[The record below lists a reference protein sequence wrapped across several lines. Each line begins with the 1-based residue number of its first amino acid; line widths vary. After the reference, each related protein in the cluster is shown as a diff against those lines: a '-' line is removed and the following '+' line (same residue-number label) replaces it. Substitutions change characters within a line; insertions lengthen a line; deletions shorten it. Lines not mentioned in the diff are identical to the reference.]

1 MKQYQVLITESAQAD
16 LEAIYRYISE
26 VLAAPETARKQY
38 QALAQAALSLSDL
51 PERCPLLPCEP
62 ERSRGL
68 RRLLVNRYSVIYQI
82 HAETV
87 TVLRVLYSASDWV
100 SRLRGD
106 QPPSAPSQ

>member
-1 MKQYQVLITESAQAD
+1 MKQYQVLITEAAQAD
-16 LEAIYRYISE
+16 LEAIYHYISE
-26 VLAAPETARKQY
+26 ALAAPETARKQY
-38 QALAQAALSLSDL
+38 HTLAQAALSLANF

-68 RRLLVNRYSVIYQI
+68 RRLLVRRYSVVYQI

-100 SRLRGD
+100 SRLRGE
-106 QPPSAPSQ
+106 PTGEA